1 VAWAHRVDVSTTVVA
16 TALGLSS
23 RTLRRW
29 AASRPPSPQRGR
41 PTHAI
46 TRAEG
51 RVMQL
56 ALALHGPHVG
66 IAILQA
72 WCPSASRRAIAAWR
86 QACRHRDRV
95 RLHVLHWT
103 QADRI
108 WAMDFSDAPQP
119 IDGEYRCVL
128 HVRDLAS
135 QHYLAALPVTQ
146 PTASA
151 VCDLLRALTAAQAAP
166 LVLKVDNGAAFGSH
180 QLQRWATAHGTTLL
194 YSPPACPRYNGSIEA
209 SIGALTT
216 RAHHAAAAAGHPEY
230 WTCADVEAARI
241 QANAHAH
248 ARGTRITAAERR
260 RFQAHYHAAC
270 ERHDH
275 ATTRAQQRIAI
286 AHTLQQLG
294 YVLITRRA
302 DLVH

>member
-1 VAWAHRVDVSTTVVA
+1 
-16 TALGLSS
+16 
-23 RTLRRW
+23 
-29 AASRPPSPQRGR
+29 
-41 PTHAI
+41 
-46 TRAEG
+46 
-51 RVMQL
+51 MQL

-66 IAILQA
+66 LAILQA

-86 QACRHRDRV
+86 FACRQRDRA

-103 QADRI
+103 RAGRI

-135 QHYLAALPVTQ
+135 QQYLAAVPVPR
-146 PTASA
+146 PTATA
-151 VCDLLRALTAAQAAP
+151 VCDLLNALTAAHHHAP
-166 LVLKVDNGAAFGSH
+166 LVIKVDNGAAFRSQ
-180 QLQRWATAHGTTLL
+180 QLQRWAATHGTALL

-230 WTCADVEAARI
+230 WTCADIEAARL
-241 QANAHAH
+241 QANAHTSGHVA
-248 ARGTRITAAERR
+248 GITAAERE
-260 RFQAHYHAAC
+260 RFHAHYHAAC
-270 ERHDH
+270 AEHDYPP
-275 ATTRAQQRIAI
+275 TRAQQRIAI
-286 AHTLQQLG
+286 AHTLQVLG
-294 YVLITRRA
+294 YVSITRRA

>member
-1 VAWAHRVDVSTTVVA
+1 
-16 TALGLSS
+16 
-23 RTLRRW
+23 
-29 AASRPPSPQRGR
+29 
-41 PTHAI
+41 
-46 TRAEG
+46 
-51 RVMQL
+51 MQL

-86 QACRHRDRV
+86 HACRQRDRA
-95 RLHVLHWT
+95 RLHVLYWT
-103 QADRI
+103 RAGRI
-108 WAMDFSDAPQP
+108 WAMDFSAAPQP

-135 QHYLAALPVTQ
+135 HQYLAALPVPQ
-146 PTASA
+146 PTATA
-151 VCDLLRALTAAQAAP
+151 VCDLLCALTAAHAAP

-180 QLQRWATAHGTTLL
+180 QLQRWAAAHGTTLL

-241 QANAHAH
+241 QANVHTP
-248 ARGTRITAAERR
+248 ARVTRITAAERH

-270 ERHDH
+270 EGHDR
-275 ATTRAQQRIAI
+275 ATTRAQRRIAI
-286 AHTLQQLG
+286 ADTLQVLG
-294 YVLITRRA
+294 YVSITRRA
-302 DLVH
+302 ELVH